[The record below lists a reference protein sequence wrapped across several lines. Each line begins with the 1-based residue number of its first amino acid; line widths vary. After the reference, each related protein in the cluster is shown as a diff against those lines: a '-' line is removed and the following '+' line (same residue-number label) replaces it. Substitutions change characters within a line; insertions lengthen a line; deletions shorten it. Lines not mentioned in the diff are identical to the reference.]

1 MAVWESKAV
10 AKLIDKLIKWI
21 EFLTPL
27 FDLALRLWV
36 ANVFWKSGLTKI
48 KSWDSTLMLFD
59 YEYSVPLL
67 PTNVAAFLATG
78 AELLFPLLLVVGLAS
93 RFSALSLFILNYV
106 AVISYPD
113 ISDAG
118 IKDHLVWGTMLAVI
132 FFHGPG
138 RLSADNYLRRKFL
151 D

>member
-1 MAVWESKAV
+1 MAITGSKAV
-10 AKLIDKLIKWI
+10 AESINKVITWLGY
-21 EFLTPL
+21 LTPL
-27 FDLALRLWV
+27 FDLAIRLWV

-48 KSWDSTLMLFD
+48 KSWDSTLMLFE

-78 AELLFPLLLVVGLAS
+78 AELLFPVLLLVGFGS
-93 RFSALSLFILNYV
+93 RFSALSLFVLNYV

-118 IKDHLVWGTMLAVI
+118 IKDHMLWGTMLAVI

-138 RLSADNYLRRKFL
+138 LLSADHLLRRRFL
-151 D
+151 G

>member
-1 MAVWESKAV
+1 MAITGSKAV
-10 AKLIDKLIKWI
+10 AESINKVITWLGY
-21 EFLTPL
+21 LTPL
-27 FDLALRLWV
+27 FDLAIRLWV

-48 KSWDSTLMLFD
+48 KSWDSTLMLFE

-78 AELLFPLLLVVGLAS
+78 AELLFPVLLLVGFVS

-106 AVISYPD
+106 AVVSYPD

-118 IKDHLVWGTMLAVI
+118 IKDHMLWGTMLAVI

-138 RLSADNYLRRKFL
+138 LLSADHFLRRRFL
-151 D
+151 G

>member
-1 MAVWESKAV
+1 MAITGSKAV
-10 AKLIDKLIKWI
+10 TEAIKLPVYV
-21 EFLTPL
+21 TPI
-27 FDLALRLWV
+27 FDLAIRLWV

-48 KSWDSTLMLFD
+48 KSWDSTLMLFE

-78 AELLFPLLLVVGLAS
+78 AELLFPVLLLLGLAS

-106 AVISYPD
+106 ALISYPD
-113 ISDAG
+113 VSDAG
-118 IKDHLVWGTMLAVI
+118 IKDHMLWGTMLAVI

-138 RLSADNYLRRKFL
+138 LLSADHILRRKFL
-151 D
+151 G

>member
-1 MAVWESKAV
+1 MAITGSKAV
-10 AKLIDKLIKWI
+10 AESINKV
-21 EFLTPL
+21 LTWLGYLAPL
-27 FDLALRLWV
+27 FDLAIRLWV

-48 KSWDSTLMLFD
+48 KSWDSTLMLFE

-78 AELLFPLLLVVGLAS
+78 AELLFPVLLLVGFGS

-106 AVISYPD
+106 AVVSYPD

-118 IKDHLVWGTMLAVI
+118 IKDHMLWGTMLAVI

-138 RLSADNYLRRKFL
+138 LLSADHFLRRRFL
-151 D
+151 G

>member
-1 MAVWESKAV
+1 MAITGSKAV
-10 AKLIDKLIKWI
+10 AESINKVLTWLGY
-21 EFLTPL
+21 LTPL
-27 FDLALRLWV
+27 FDLAIRLWV

-48 KSWDSTLMLFD
+48 KSWDSTLMLFE

-78 AELLFPLLLVVGLAS
+78 AELLFPVLLLVGFVS

-106 AVISYPD
+106 AVVSYPD

-118 IKDHLVWGTMLAVI
+118 IKDHMLWGTMLAVI

-138 RLSADNYLRRKFL
+138 LLSADHLLRRRFL
-151 D
+151 G

>member
-1 MAVWESKAV
+1 MALTGRMGIAELIGKA
-10 AKLIDKLIKWI
+10 IDCLGY
-21 EFLTPL
+21 LTPL
-27 FDLALRLWV
+27 FDLAIRLWV
-36 ANVFWKSGLTKI
+36 AHVFWKSGLTKI
-48 KSWDSTLMLFD
+48 KSWDSTLMLFE

-78 AELLFPLLLVVGLAS
+78 AELLFPLLLLLGLAS

-106 AVISYPD
+106 ALISYPD

-118 IKDHLVWGTMLAVI
+118 IKDHMLWGTMLAVI

-138 RLSADNYLRRKFL
+138 MLSADHFLRRKFL
-151 D
+151 G

>member
-1 MAVWESKAV
+1 MAFTGSKTV
-10 AKLIDKLIKWI
+10 AQLIGKVIKWLGY
-21 EFLTPL
+21 LTPL

-67 PTNVAAFLATG
+67 PTNVAALLATG
-78 AELLFPLLLVVGLAS
+78 AELLFPLLLLVGLAS

-106 AVISYPD
+106 AVIAYPD

-118 IKDHLVWGTMLAVI
+118 IKDHMLWGTMLAVI

-138 RLSADNYLRRKFL
+138 RLSVDDFLRRKFL
-151 D
+151 A

>member
-78 AELLFPLLLVVGLAS
+78 AELLFPLLLVVGLTS

-113 ISDAG
+113 ISHAG

-151 D
+151 G

>member
-93 RFSALSLFILNYV
+93 RFSALSLFIVNYV

-151 D
+151 G